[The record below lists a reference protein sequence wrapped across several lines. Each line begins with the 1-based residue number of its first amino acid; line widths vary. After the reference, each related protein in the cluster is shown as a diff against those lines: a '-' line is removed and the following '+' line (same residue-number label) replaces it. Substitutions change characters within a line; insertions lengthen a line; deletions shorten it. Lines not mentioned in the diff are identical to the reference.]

1 MTEETKD
8 LGTLMK
14 FLEYVNF
21 TFITDNMLRFNF
33 YDEMFNETDL
43 RTKMKS
49 VIVKTNY
56 INFYSTTFRR

>member
-1 MTEETKD
+1 
-8 LGTLMK
+8 MK